1 MDYKFGILL
10 KQRKFCEIGYLYF
23 QLQIGTG
30 PVIGVWWYLVNC
42 ELRGLRFVTLGEPP
56 GGCLGLNFISE
67 IVHLLRCSPPNRSLL
82 NSLTFQTFLWQ
93 PVKFLKTDPI

>member
-1 MDYKFGILL
+1 MDYRFGILL

-42 ELRGLRFVTLGEPP
+42 ELRGLRFVTLGDPP
-56 GGCLGLNFISE
+56 GGCLELNFIRVFVDILQRLYSVNFASQKNISIHCE
-67 IVHLLRCSPPNRSLL
+67 VAENAFFMPLS
-82 NSLTFQTFLWQ
+82 
-93 PVKFLKTDPI
+93 